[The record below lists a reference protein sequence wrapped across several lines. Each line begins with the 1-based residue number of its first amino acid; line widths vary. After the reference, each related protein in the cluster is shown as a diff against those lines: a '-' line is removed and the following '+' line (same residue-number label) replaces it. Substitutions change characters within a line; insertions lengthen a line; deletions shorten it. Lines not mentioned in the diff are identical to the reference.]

1 MSDNYAF
8 NSISPLKVNDRGAS
22 IVHDKLEDIEFD
34 SSIIVKSLSGVKLN
48 AAQKSRLMQLM
59 GESGLYKELEKWV
72 THPDFD
78 QAVENF
84 KEKLRN
90 GQKIK
95 KQNEYFYKEITK
107 IIRKYRDGAL
117 KQVKAE
123 FPELR
128 EELDTTKN
136 FGEINKKL

>member
-1 MSDNYAF
+1 
-8 NSISPLKVNDRGAS
+8 
-22 IVHDKLEDIEFD
+22 
-34 SSIIVKSLSGVKLN
+34 
-48 AAQKSRLMQLM
+48 M
-59 GESGLYKELEKWV
+59 GESNLYKELEKWV

-117 KQVKAE
+117 IKVKAE

-128 EELDTTKN
+128 EELDQQ
-136 FGEINKKL
+136 KLWRNQQKTLITPHSKSSNLQTFSNMQWHKHQTHIQGMVRQRTIHLHFHI